1 MQYDVGQHGVAAA
14 GEEGRQQAAQHGT
27 EGLWATWRGGGQGGE
42 LSSLKRNRIFGGG
55 GGKAWQGR
63 ARQGGG
69 EANDG
74 RDRCHSRFADR
85 GGTSDCMTLKLP
97 GAADAAPLVEGSGGE
112 EGM

>member
-1 MQYDVGQHGVAAA
+1 M
-14 GEEGRQQAAQHGT
+14 
-27 EGLWATWRGGGQGGE
+27 
-42 LSSLKRNRIFGGG
+42 
-55 GGKAWQGR
+55 AWQGR
-63 ARQGGG
+63 AEAGEGKGGRAW

-74 RDRCHSRFADR
+74 ARDRCHSRFADR